1 LSPITLRQGAAQASL
16 LPHLGGA
23 VGSFTIEGR
32 AVLRPTPEHA
42 TDPLETACFPLV
54 PYPNRIAAG
63 RFTFAGKAY
72 AIPPNH
78 PAFPHPLHGL
88 GWLKPWAVTAQA
100 QNTAALTCSHKAD
113 ENWPWDWSA
122 TQRFEL
128 SEHALRITLEL
139 VNGAEQA
146 MPAGL
151 GLHPYFVRRAGDAL
165 RFAAAGVWHNDEAML
180 PVRPGAADA
189 LGDFMHGAM
198 PSERSLIDNC
208 FFGWTGAANWGE
220 AVTVTATGSS
230 FLHVYAPPG
239 EDFVCLEPTSQMP
252 DALNQAD
259 FLKAGGTVLKPGASQ
274 VLGME
279 IGVRR

>member
-23 VGSFTIEGR
+23 VGSFTVEGH

-88 GWLKPWAVTAQA
+88 GWLKPWAVTAQT

-189 LGDFMHGAM
+189 LGDFKHGAM
-198 PSERSLIDNC
+198 PSERRGRHRDRDRLKLPARLR
-208 FFGWTGAANWGE
+208 AAGRGLRLPRTHE
-220 AVTVTATGSS
+220 
-230 FLHVYAPPG
+230 
-239 EDFVCLEPTSQMP
+239 P
-252 DALNQAD
+252 DARRAQPSG
-259 FLKAGGTVLKPGASQ
+259 FSEGRRHRPHPGRVAGA
-274 VLGME
+274 
-279 IGVRR
+279 